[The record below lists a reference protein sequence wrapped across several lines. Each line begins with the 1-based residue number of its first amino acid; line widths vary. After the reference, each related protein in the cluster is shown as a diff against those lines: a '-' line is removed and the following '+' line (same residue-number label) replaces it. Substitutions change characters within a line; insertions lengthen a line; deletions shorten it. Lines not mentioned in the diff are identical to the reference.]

1 VHLIIKLCLSF
12 SRTDQSKLIP
22 HLSCIWNTL
31 LPDKIKKHIQV
42 VEVDSHA
49 SLLNYDSLG
58 HIIASAI

>member
-1 VHLIIKLCLSF
+1 MHLIIKLCLS
-12 SRTDQSKLIP
+12 SPDQSKFIP

-31 LPDKIKKHIQV
+31 LPDKIIEHIKV

-49 SLLNYDSLG
+49 SLLNYDSLS